1 LTGVL
6 PDTGG
11 PLLPLFALGVL
22 ALGFAGILLLR
33 RLNP

>member
-1 LTGVL
+1 LTVL

-11 PLLPLFALGVL
+11 PLLPLLVLGVL
-22 ALGFAGILLLR
+22 AFGLGGILLLR